1 MTINKTNNVQC
12 NYSLLTDKCPD
23 RPWAVSTALANSILV
38 LLFSITPYDMGHYFG
53 QFESGVLVLSSPH
66 LCIASSSLA
75 EQYEELKNSW
85 LIESSIST
93 SQQQL
98 RHQCVINISPKSRTQ
113 SLYQSLWRKLTLFQ
127 PKPGSG
133 ISISEQPIKK
143 VGTLLNTA

>member
-1 MTINKTNNVQC
+1 VQL
-12 NYSLLTDKCPD
+12 LLTDKCPA
-23 RPWAVSTALANSILV
+23 RPWAVSTALANSTLA

-75 EQYEELKNSW
+75 EQYEELKNPW

-93 SQQQL
+93 SQQQ

-113 SLYQSLWRKLTLFQ
+113 PHTSHYEENWLYFSQNQDLESQFLNNQL
-127 PKPGSG
+127 
-133 ISISEQPIKK
+133 KK
-143 VGTLLNTA
+143 